1 MADKR
6 GPSADPTGFTPERKR
21 VPLRYSP
28 STDLTNV
35 FDAILNFDDPLSST
49 NVKESR
55 FDAFLEVTKTI
66 SPIHKLPQE
75 GLPSK
80 NYRFLSSPTLKEE
93 TFGQELGDLG
103 QESGSFIQEPES
115 FGQESGDLS
124 LLIGAD
130 PGVWKSAVY
139 DDTGTPQSLSSPPL
153 FPPSSTEKSFNSIR
167 SKSKTPEPSD
177 PFLFGSPTNLRKQGS
192 QSVPKRR
199 SNKANKQSDK
209 KIGGNVFIA
218 DPVLPTF
225 GKNIADA
232 FQEETENTIKESGKY
247 IPIGEETVE
256 SLSELDP
263 KHTLE
268 ETKSILSQIGSYL
281 KSESPQT
288 EPAHG
293 TVRVQKR
300 GHGDLN
306 VSIENEGQRFDFD
319 ILRTPE
325 KKTSKKKTPS
335 PPKF

>member
-93 TFGQELGDLG
+93 T
-103 QESGSFIQEPES
+103 

-306 VSIENEGQRFDFD
+306 VFIENEGQRFDFD